1 MRKVSIGFLV
11 LGVVVLIAWNW
22 LWLWVPEWLFD
33 LLTLQNGSAWYALTA
48 VPPSTTGAYRILIF
62 HFAEGSRPLVMGE
75 RSCQEQEPLRYQVAA
90 LQPAISPRSG

>member
-33 LLTLQNGSAWYALTA
+33 LLSLHT
-48 VPPSTTGAYRILIF
+48 PS
-62 HFAEGSRPLVMGE
+62 P
-75 RSCQEQEPLRYQVAA
+75 VAA
-90 LQPAISPRSG
+90 VLTMREWVEIIISVVLLVASLFIVLSSKYGPTDKHWAYSTIGTLVGFWLRQ